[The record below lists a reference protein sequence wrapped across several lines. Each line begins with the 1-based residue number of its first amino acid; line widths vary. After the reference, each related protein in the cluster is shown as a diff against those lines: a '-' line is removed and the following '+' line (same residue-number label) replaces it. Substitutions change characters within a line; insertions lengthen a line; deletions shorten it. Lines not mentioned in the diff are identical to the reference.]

1 MRAFF
6 FEYFGY
12 FPIKFVSLNCSL
24 LIVLLYRLII
34 YLYLFINIFL
44 KFQIYST
51 IRNFNRN
58 NRVQNRKVETVAD
71 AAFYAGVRTGFTGV
85 IQLPVIFIKLE
96 EDGT

>member
-1 MRAFF
+1 MYFF
-6 FEYFGY
+6 YRNF
-12 FPIKFVSLNCSL
+12 
-24 LIVLLYRLII
+24 IV
-34 YLYLFINIFL
+34 F
-44 KFQIYST
+44 KFQTCST
-51 IRNFNRN
+51 IRYFSRN

>member
-1 MRAFF
+1 MYFF
-6 FEYFGY
+6 YRNFIVF
-12 FPIKFVSLNCSL
+12 KFVVNLSFKTC
-24 LIVLLYRLII
+24 
-34 YLYLFINIFL
+34 
-44 KFQIYST
+44 ST
-51 IRNFNRN
+51 IRYFSRN